1 MRSDGNIRMYEYEK
15 DAFIELSEY
24 RSAEPQRGL
33 AFMPKRGI
41 NTHDNEIMRAF
52 KTTNQQLVEP
62 ISFIVPRRAEV
73 FQGDIYPP
81 TVGLKPSMDSGD
93 YFAGSPA
100 ALPPKISLE
109 SIYEGRG
116 IKEVSAASVVK
127 PVETQHDRIQS
138 TAPTPKTAVP
148 TAEVAT
154 PAKVPSTA
162 SLQDSKSSMASMA
175 AKFADKDDDAKSDE
189 SSDLEEVARP
199 GLSAASTRQA
209 DKADATTI
217 TSAAQSPTKTSSAP
231 APAPAAAADVP
242 RLPSPTK
249 RNADVAPAQTN
260 AAGGDEGVNGG
271 RSVSGATGAAAG
283 IKGMLQDMKAM
294 IAQQGKDLQL
304 QAEKIELLTQE
315 VEALKAKA

>member
-1 MRSDGNIRMYEYEK
+1 MHSDGNIRMYEYEK

-93 YFAGSPA
+93 YFGGSPA

-116 IKEVSAASVVK
+116 IKEVSAASVIK
-127 PVETQHDRIQS
+127 PMGTQQTPAS
-138 TAPTPKTAVP
+138 SAAPTPKSAVS
-148 TAEVAT
+148 TAEAAT
-154 PAKVPSTA
+154 PVKAPTTA
-162 SLQDSKSSMASMA
+162 SLQDSKNSMASMA

-189 SSDLEEVARP
+189 SSDFEEVVRP
-199 GLSAASTRQA
+199 GLSPAATRQE
-209 DKADATTI
+209 DKAEATAI
-217 TSAAQSPTKTSSAP
+217 TSAARSPTRTSSAP
-231 APAPAAAADVP
+231 APAPAASADVP
-242 RLPSPTK
+242 NLPSPTK

-260 AAGGDEGVNGG
+260 AAAADDGAGGG